1 MTEAEGN
8 GAIPAER
15 AEPAE
20 DVGGASAQAGEQAG
34 DVDGA
39 PARRGDLE
47 LRVAE
52 VMEAG
57 EHPNADRLL
66 VLQVDLGSERRQL
79 VAGLAGVYEPD
90 SLVGRRIVVVAN
102 LKPARL
108 RGEESQGMLLASH
121 GDGVVGLLL
130 APDAE
135 PGTLLDTGVG
145 STGGDPAGGGE
156 ARGGDEARITIDD
169 FLAHD
174 IQASADG
181 VTVDGRRIERPRLVV
196 DRDAWGRVK

>member
-1 MTEAEGN
+1 MTEAEGE
-8 GAIPAER
+8 GATP
-15 AEPAE
+15 PE
-20 DVGGASAQAGEQAG
+20 DVGGASA
-34 DVDGA
+34 
-39 PARRGDLE
+39 PPRDLE

-52 VMEAG
+52 VVEAG
-57 EHPNADRLL
+57 DHPNADRLL
-66 VLQVDLGSERRQL
+66 VLQVDLGGERRQL
-79 VAGLAGVYEPD
+79 VAGLAGVYEPE

-102 LKPARL
+102 LTPARL

-135 PGTLLDTGVG
+135 PGTLLEL
-145 STGGDPAGGGE
+145 GGGPTD
-156 ARGGDEARITIDD
+156 DEARITIDD

-174 IQASADG
+174 IQASPDG
-181 VTVDGRRIERPRLVV
+181 VTVDGRRIERPLLVV